1 MYKRKK
7 VWYTISVSVHFRFLS
22 SERGGPFPDG
32 TMNDAEKNRMMDAMM
47 EGKDPFQM
55 PAAALAYLGDAVY
68 EIEVRT
74 ALVLAGVQKPSVASL
89 QYVTASAQ
97 CRVLEKILPCFT
109 EKENDIYHRGRNC
122 VHNMPPKSCSMSEYR
137 RATGLEAL
145 FGYLW
150 LSGDRQRLKEL
161 CGIGFAGMGLY
172 DEAEAAVPENE

>member
-1 MYKRKK
+1 MVYYFRILYISGFCFRRTGQYEN
-7 VWYTISVSVHFRFLS
+7 YTR
-22 SERGGPFPDG
+22 
-32 TMNDAEKNRMMDAMM
+32 KNRMIGTMT

-89 QYVTASAQ
+89 RYVTAGAQ
-97 CRVLEKILPCFT
+97 CQVLEKILPVLT

-122 VHNMPPKSCSMSEYR
+122 VHNMPPKSCTMAEYR
-137 RATGLEAL
+137 RATGLEAV

-150 LSGDRQRLKEL
+150 LAGEKDRLEQL
-161 CGIGFAGMGLY
+161 CRIGFAGMGLY
-172 DEAEAAVPENE
+172 GGSETCGEEISAENCEITED

>member
-1 MYKRKK
+1 
-7 VWYTISVSVHFRFLS
+7 
-22 SERGGPFPDG
+22 
-32 TMNDAEKNRMMDAMM
+32 MMDAMT

-97 CRVLEKILPCFT
+97 CRVLEKILPCLT

-122 VHNMPPKSCSMSEYR
+122 VHNMPPKSCSMAEYR

-150 LSGDRQRLKEL
+150 LSGDKVRLMEL
-161 CGIGFAGMGLY
+161 CRIGFAGMGLY
-172 DEAEAAVPENE
+172 EEAPETEETGNE